1 MSRSLANNLAGIIP
15 PFVIPR
21 MISYFLPEVLIFCVM
36 IFVSDSTSSQLQYS
50 LGEFRWFDTFFLN
63 FKSLSHYI
71 ENNDI
76 NLNFNHHLLLTNF
89 VVDLWYTCLNDDL

>member
-50 LGEFRWFDTFFLN
+50 LGEFRWFADFL
-63 FKSLSHYI
+63 FELQITITLYRKQRYQP
-71 ENNDI
+71 E
-76 NLNFNHHLLLTNF
+76 F
-89 VVDLWYTCLNDDL
+89 